1 MKIKFE
7 VYPKPQ
13 KIKANKIITLL
24 TNIDDEMLDHRIR
37 YKNMVSKYTI
47 VPPHKNNRLDEI
59 INQIPKPKTE
69 DVDKI
74 IADVLNTKK
83 FHDLMSNEWNKDY
96 SDED

>member
-37 YKNMVSKYTI
+37 WYLS
-47 VPPHKNNRLDEI
+47 
-59 INQIPKPKTE
+59 IPLCRHT
-69 DVDKI
+69 KI
-74 IADVLNTKK
+74 IDWMK
-83 FHDLMSNEWNKDY
+83 
-96 SDED
+96 